1 MSYAIFCCIVSVC
14 NFRRVNVFVH
24 VEGYNGGNIFPQALM
39 RSPNFFKGGLSLIL
53 FDCLLMCK
61 QEGLL
66 VV

>member
-39 RSPNFFKGGLSLIL
+39 RSPNFFKGG
-53 FDCLLMCK
+53 CL
-61 QEGLL
+61 
-66 VV
+66 